1 MKLTIKC
8 ICINIMFTLT
18 SGIHSLMMMA
28 VFNDDLVLAL
38 TG

>member
-8 ICINIMFTLT
+8 ICINIMFTPT
-18 SGIHSLMMMA
+18 SGIHSLRIMA
-28 VFNDDLVLAL
+28 VFNGDLVLAL